1 MVEPLLM
8 ERRASYIASETK
20 LLTNIE
26 YICIVS
32 ALLTINKRSS
42 SLTTSTS
49 GDSLCSLSL

>member
-20 LLTNIE
+20 LLTNIG

-32 ALLTINKRSS
+32 ALLTINKRIKFF
-42 SLTTSTS
+42 LDYFDL
-49 GDSLCSLSL
+49 G

>member
-8 ERRASYIASETK
+8 ERRVSYIASETK
-20 LLTNIE
+20 LLTNIG